1 MLLNPFLINGALT
14 YLGNHRRQIL
24 LEHGIS
30 AWPTRVISNEAQ
42 FDAFITSPPSE
53 EEVKNITKFI
63 EGEISTDELFATFD
77 KMEAKRGKRQ
87 QVSLF

>member
-1 MLLNPFLINGALT
+1 MSLNPFLINGALT

-42 FDAFITSPPSE
+42 FDVFITSSSSE

-77 KMEAKRGKRQ
+77 KMEAKRGKQQ